1 MRFHHFAIEV
11 KDLEKSI
18 AFYQK
23 FIGLHEEVRMIFNEE
38 NIVFLAN
45 SEFRLELISGGQQNI
60 QSNTHICFEVDK
72 LSEIIRIFTVNDITA
87 LEGPYK
93 LDNGWEAV
101 FYQGPDNEIIEFLQ
115 IEKKPFLL
123 VSGQNPTMILP
134 QNPPCLN

>member
-45 SEFRLELISGGQQNI
+45 SEFRLELISGGQQNAP
-60 QSNTHICFEVDK
+60 SELHICFEVSD
-72 LSEIIRIFTVNDITA
+72 LSEIIRIFTENRITTM
-87 LEGPYK
+87 EGPYK
-93 LDNGWEAV
+93 LNNGWQTV

-115 IEKKPFLL
+115 IGEK
-123 VSGQNPTMILP
+123 S
-134 QNPPCLN
+134 